1 MSNINYMSK
10 LIFAIKII
18 PTLPW
23 FLRVSIKI
31 CDSRKVFELDYMRR
45 HTGNA
50 RAETDSESV
59 CARSDTR

>member
-23 FLRVSIKI
+23 FLR
-31 CDSRKVFELDYMRR
+31 
-45 HTGNA
+45 G
-50 RAETDSESV
+50 AETSTRPDTNYQTNTETK
-59 CARSDTR
+59 ARRAGRLR